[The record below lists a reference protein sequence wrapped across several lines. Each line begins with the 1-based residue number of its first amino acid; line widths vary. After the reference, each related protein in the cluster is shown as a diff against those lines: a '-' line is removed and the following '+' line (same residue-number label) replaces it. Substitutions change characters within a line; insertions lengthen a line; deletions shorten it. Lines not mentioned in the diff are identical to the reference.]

1 MITKLTKGKIIAGLI
16 ATAIAGFFWNVF
28 FPPGG
33 SGANILLGVFVA
45 IFFIYYFSG
54 YVGGLIDQE
63 LFPGGSKK
71 RARLFRALEGF
82 IEESGTHV
90 AGIKKSK
97 SKRRKVGQKALDDL
111 EQTML
116 QATLV
121 LNKVREQWSNQAA
134 MAEHERMLK
143 EAHDRLDKASKAV
156 FSLDRNWRFLYGMP
170 SLFVA
175 LFCAL
180 LLREFVVE
188 PYQIPSGSMIP
199 SLLVGDH
206 LFVSKFYYGLS
217 KPFSSDPD
225 FIFQWRKPKPG
236 DVVVFKA
243 PDYVGRHAG
252 QAWIK
257 RVVATEGQT
266 VRVINNIVYVDG
278 VPYEHVAPEV
288 TVSYMDFFGFGGP
301 EGGVWRRQTALHSV
315 EKIGDLEHQIHIMP
329 HAPSTSLGPI
339 WPIISSMNLTGL
351 DCTMESCR
359 VKPGYLFVM
368 GDNRG
373 NSADSR
379 VWGALPVARIKGK
392 ASFVWMSVDGSEQSV
407 KLGPF
412 NLPKFRFERWFTGI
426 H

>member
-1 MITKLTKGKIIAGLI
+1 MLDKLTKGKIIAGLI

-45 IFFIYYFSG
+45 IFFVYYFSG
-54 YVGGLIDQE
+54 YVGRLIDQE
-63 LFPGGSKK
+63 IFPGGSKE
-71 RARLFRALEGF
+71 RARLFRSLENF
-82 IEESGTHV
+82 IEESGSHLAT
-90 AGIKKSK
+90 IKKSK
-97 SKRRKVGQKALDDL
+97 SKLRKIGQKPVDDL
-111 EQTML
+111 EQSL
-116 QATLV
+116 IQATLT
-121 LNKVREQWSNQAA
+121 LKRVREQWNQKSA
-134 MAEHERMLK
+134 MAEHERALK
-143 EAHDRLDKASKAV
+143 ESYDRLDRASRAV

-170 SLFVA
+170 SLIFA

-180 LLREFVVE
+180 LLREFVIE

-225 FIFQWRKPKPG
+225 FIVQWRKPKPG

-266 VRVINNIVYVDG
+266 IRVINNVVYVDG
-278 VPYEHVAPEV
+278 APYTHVAPEK

-301 EGGVWRRQTALHSV
+301 DGGVWRRQTALHTV
-315 EKIGDLEHQIHIMP
+315 EKIGELEHQIHMMP
-329 HAPSTSLGPI
+329 IAPSVALGPY
-339 WPIISSMNLTGL
+339 WPVSSSMNLPGL
-351 DCTMESCR
+351 ECTPESCR
-359 VKPGYLFVM
+359 VKPGFLFVM

>member
-1 MITKLTKGKIIAGLI
+1 MFKKLTKGKVVAGII

-45 IFFIYYFSG
+45 IFFIYYFAG
-54 YVGGLIDQE
+54 YVGRLIDQE
-63 LFPGGSKK
+63 IFPGGSKK
-71 RARLFRALEGF
+71 RARLYRALESF
-82 IEESGTHV
+82 VEESGTHI
-90 AGIKKSK
+90 ANIKKSA
-97 SKRRKVGQKALDDL
+97 SKRKKIGQKAIDDL
-111 EQTML
+111 EQSLLHAVM
-116 QATLV
+116 V
-121 LNKVREQWSNQAA
+121 LNKVREQWSNQALC
-134 MAEHERMLK
+134 AEHELSLE
-143 EAHDRLDKASKAV
+143 EAHQRLERTSRAV

-170 SLFVA
+170 SLFFA

-180 LLREFVVE
+180 LLREFVIE

-217 KPFSSDPD
+217 KPFSDNPD
-225 FIFQWRKPKPG
+225 FILQWRKPKPG

-257 RVVATEGQT
+257 RVIATEGQT
-266 VRVINNIVYVDG
+266 VRVLGNVVYVDG
-278 VPYEHVAPEV
+278 QPYTHITPFEP
-288 TVSYMDFFGFGGP
+288 VSYMDYFGFGGP
-301 EGGVWRRQTALHSV
+301 EGGVWRQQTALRAT
-315 EKIGDLEHQIHIMP
+315 EKIGDVEHPIHVMR
-329 HAPSTSLGPI
+329 HAPSINLGPI
-339 WPIISSMNLTGL
+339 WPVPSSLNMPGL
-351 DCTMESCR
+351 ECSMESCR
-359 VKPGYLFVM
+359 VKPGHIFVM

-379 VWGALPVARIKGK
+379 VWGALPVARVKGK